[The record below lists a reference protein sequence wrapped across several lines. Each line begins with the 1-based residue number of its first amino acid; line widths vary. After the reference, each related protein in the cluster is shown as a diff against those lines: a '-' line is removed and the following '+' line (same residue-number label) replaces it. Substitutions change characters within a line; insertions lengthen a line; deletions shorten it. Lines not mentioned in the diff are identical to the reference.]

1 MHLKPDSHCEKKKK
15 SPLWLYLSDCTNMMI
30 LSHYGI
36 SVVLHVRLY
45 DSQDELK
52 TVCASKLV
60 QSFNCIARGTE
71 MLAIMKRIWTAAITA
86 YLRRIVYAAL
96 HTHMKTMCLYRKG
109 NIPDEWLEH
118 PSLWLIESLSG
129 INSTYSSSWK
139 TDTVWHSSKG

>member
-1 MHLKPDSHCEKKKK
+1 
-15 SPLWLYLSDCTNMMI
+15 MMI

-71 MLAIMKRIWTAAITA
+71 MLAIMKRIWITA

-96 HTHMKTMCLYRKG
+96 HTHMKTAAQPVF
-109 NIPDEWLEH
+109 I
-118 PSLWLIESLSG
+118 
-129 INSTYSSSWK
+129 
-139 TDTVWHSSKG
+139 